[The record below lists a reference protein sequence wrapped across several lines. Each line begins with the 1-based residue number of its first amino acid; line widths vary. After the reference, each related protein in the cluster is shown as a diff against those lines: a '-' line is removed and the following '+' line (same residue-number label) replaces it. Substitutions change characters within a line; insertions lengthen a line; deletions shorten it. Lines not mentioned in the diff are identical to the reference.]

1 MRVPLRSGGAPS
13 HNALGLAC
21 DVQDEGQVEDCIKRV
36 ESTLGPID
44 ILVNSAGITE
54 NRLLIQSPADVLHN
68 QLATNTVGVHNT
80 CRAVLKSMLRR
91 KNGSIV
97 NIGSVVGLHGNQGQT
112 AYSSSKSALVG
123 FTKSLAK
130 EVSPRGIRVNLI
142 CPGFIATDMTTDL
155 DPRLYL
161 PRVPLRRIGQPEE
174 VAELVLYIANAT
186 YVTGAVRLSYA
197 TLYLPLS

>member
-1 MRVPLRSGGAPS
+1 MQPS
-13 HNALGLAC
+13 QDALGLAC

-54 NRLLIQSPADVLHN
+54 NRLLIQSSADVLRN

-155 DPRLYL
+155 DARLYL

-186 YVTGAVRLSYA
+186 YVTGA
-197 TLYLPLS
+197 